1 MSNSMERLIDFFVQ
15 ILNIPFPLSERIV
28 DFFDVQVLE
37 RGEYLTKEGKY
48 CQRMC
53 VIDEGY
59 LRFYTHSEKKVVTH
73 WIFGRQQLVTDISS
87 FFLNTPSKWN
97 IPAISKTTL
106 FSISHDRYQVMKRK
120 VPEWNQF
127 EMIFIVKLMS
137 ALENRIY
144 TLISMSAE
152 ERYRH
157 LLEENT
163 DILNELPLQYIA
175 SMIGT
180 TPETLSRIRR
190 KLIS

>member
-97 IPAISKTTL
+97 IQAISKTTL